1 MFWSRSDEGRELSN
15 FYIVPFP
22 LVLKCGTFT
31 FSSAEAAYQCL
42 KQPKLTKGKI
52 TPFQLAVPSAAREYG
67 RTVPLREDWESVK
80 DDIMWYVLEA
90 KFRIPEMKE
99 YLLST
104 YPRRLI
110 HWSPWDLYWG
120 VGNDGK
126 GLNKLGLALQGL
138 RTELQKEPT
147 V

>member
-1 MFWSRSDEGRELSN
+1 MNDLVFWSQSDEGRELSN

-22 LVLKCGTFT
+22 LVLKCGTFM

-67 RTVPLREDWESVK
+67 RTVPLREDWESAK
-80 DDIMWYVLEA
+80 DDAMTYVLKA
-90 KFRIPEMKE
+90 KFAVPELSE
-99 YLLST
+99 YLRRT
-104 YPRRLI
+104 WPRPLV

-120 VGNDGK
+120 VGKRGE
-126 GLNKLGLALQGL
+126 GQNKLGRILEEL
-138 RTELQKEPT
+138 RLH
-147 V
+147 